1 VSVPAQT
8 PDAVVEVEAL
18 TTRLGGR
25 TVHDHIDFSVT
36 RGETFSIIG
45 GSGSGKTTLLRTLI
59 GLRLPSEG
67 RVRILGHDLRAAGH
81 ATQRAV
87 RRRWGVLF
95 QGGALFSALSL
106 FDNVAVP
113 LRELHLLSEDVIHDL
128 VLSKLDLVGL
138 TAADATKLPSELSGG
153 MVKRA
158 ALARSLALDPE
169 LLFLDE
175 PTAGLDPVAASGF
188 QSLVRQLRRE
198 LDLTVVMVTHDLD
211 TLAALSDRVA
221 ALADG
226 RLIAVGTLA
235 EVRQADH
242 PFIHEYFASERG
254 RLPSPAASEA

>member
-1 VSVPAQT
+1 MSTATPD

-18 TTRLGGR
+18 TTRLGER
-25 TVHDHIDFSVT
+25 TVHDHIGFSVM

-67 RVRILGHDLRAAGH
+67 HVRILGHDLLAAKRSV
-81 ATQRAV
+81 QLAV

-95 QGGALFSALSL
+95 QSGALFSALSL

-113 LRELHLLSEDVIHDL
+113 LRELHLLDEDVIHGL
-128 VLSKLDLVGL
+128 VMSKLELVGL
-138 TAADATKLPSELSGG
+138 TAADAAKLPSELSGG

-175 PTAGLDPVAASGF
+175 PTAGLDPVAAFGF
-188 QSLVRQLRRE
+188 QALVREQRRE
-198 LDLTVVMVTHDLD
+198 LGLTLVMVTHDLD

-221 ALADG
+221 ALAEG
-226 RLIAVGTLA
+226 HFIAVGSLA

-242 PFIHEYFASERG
+242 PFVHEYFANERG
-254 RLPSPAASEA
+254 RLPSPTTSEA

>member
-1 VSVPAQT
+1 VSTSTQIRDP
-8 PDAVVEVEAL
+8 VVEVEGL
-18 TTRLGGR
+18 STRLGGR
-25 TVHDHIDFSVT
+25 IVHDHIEFSVA

-59 GLRLPSEG
+59 GLRSPSEG
-67 RVRILGHDLRAAGH
+67 CVRVLGHDLLTAARGIQQ
-81 ATQRAV
+81 AL

-113 LRELHLLSEDVIHDL
+113 LRELRLLDEGVIHDL
-128 VLSKLDLVGL
+128 VMSKLDLVGL
-138 TAADATKLPSELSGG
+138 AADDAIKLPSELSGG

-175 PTAGLDPVAASGF
+175 PTAGLDPVAAAGF
-188 QSLVRQLRRE
+188 QALVRQLRRE
-198 LDLTVVMVTHDLD
+198 LGLTLVMVTHDLD

-254 RLPSPAASEA
+254 RLPSPTASEA

>member
-1 VSVPAQT
+1 MSTATQT
-8 PDAVVEVEAL
+8 RDAVVEVEGL

-25 TVHDHIDFSVT
+25 VVHDHIEFSVA

-59 GLRLPSEG
+59 GLRSPSEG
-67 RVRILGHDLRAAGH
+67 RVRILGHDLLT
-81 ATQRAV
+81 ATRGTQQDI

-113 LRELHLLSEDVIHDL
+113 LRELHLLDEGVIRDL
-128 VLSKLDLVGL
+128 VMSKLDLVGL
-138 TAADATKLPSELSGG
+138 AADDAAKLPSELSGG

-175 PTAGLDPVAASGF
+175 PTSGLDPVAAAGF
-188 QSLVRQLRRE
+188 QALVRQLRRE
-198 LDLTVVMVTHDLD
+198 LSLTVVMVTHDLD

-221 ALADG
+221 ALAEG

-235 EVRQADH
+235 EVRQSDH

-254 RLPSPAASEA
+254 RLPSPTASEA